1 MIEMKKII
9 LLLLATVILLPC
21 FSGCAESLLP
31 KEVPEDF
38 SFALTWGVYGIS
50 SYDSRTGK
58 LVKTTD
64 ATNPRDYVTYV
75 KLSDEVMELIYKKL
89 RALNVESYPDEYDPD
104 PLMASEPSADLIL
117 TVRRGDQVKTI
128 AAKDVSLSFD
138 ALFPKGKKFINT
150 CTDISDIL
158 TSTEEWKALPDY
170 EFYYD

>member
-1 MIEMKKII
+1 M
-9 LLLLATVILLPC
+9 
-21 FSGCAESLLP
+21 
-31 KEVPEDF
+31 PEDF

-58 LVKTTD
+58 LVKTKD

-89 RALNVESYPDEYDPD
+89 RALDVDSYPDEYDPTTG
-104 PLMASEPSADLIL
+104 SEPSAHLIL
-117 TVRRGDQVKTI
+117 TVRRGDYVKTI
-128 AAKDVSLSFD
+128 SAKDVSLSYD
-138 ALFPKGKKFINT
+138 APFPKGKRFINT
-150 CTDISDIL
+150 CNEISDIL

>member
-1 MIEMKKII
+1 MKK
-9 LLLLATVILLPC
+9 LLSLLLATVILLPC

-75 KLSDEVMELIYKKL
+75 KLSDEVTELIYKKL

-128 AAKDVSLSFD
+128 AAKDVSLFFDAD

>member
-1 MIEMKKII
+1 MKKLLFI
-9 LLLLATVILLPC
+9 LLVCVLLLDCLV
-21 FSGCAESLLP
+21 GCAEKPLP
-31 KEVPEDF
+31 KEMPEDF

-58 LVKTTD
+58 LVKTKD

-89 RALNVESYPDEYDPD
+89 RALDVDSYPDEYDPT
-104 PLMASEPSADLIL
+104 LGSEPSAELIL
-117 TVRRGDQVKTI
+117 TVRKGDNVKTI
-128 AAKDVSLSFD
+128 TAKDVSLSYTS
-138 ALFPKGKKFINT
+138 PSVKGKRFIDT
-150 CTDISDIL
+150 CLDISDIL

>member
-1 MIEMKKII
+1 MKKII
-9 LLLLATVILLPC
+9 LILLATVILFPC
-21 FSGCAESLLP
+21 FSGCAKRSLP

-58 LVKTTD
+58 LVKTKD

-89 RALNVESYPDEYDPD
+89 RALDVESYPDEYYPT
-104 PLMASEPSADLIL
+104 LGSEPSAELIL
-117 TVRRGDQVKTI
+117 TVRKGDNVKTI
-128 AAKDVSLSFD
+128 TAKDVSLSYD
-138 ALFPKGKKFINT
+138 ALFPKGKRFIDT
-150 CTDISDIL
+150 CLDISDIL
-158 TSTEEWKALPDY
+158 TSTKEWKALPDY

>member
-1 MIEMKKII
+1 MKKI
-9 LLLLATVILLPC
+9 LSFLLATVILMPC

-58 LVKTTD
+58 LIKTTD
-64 ATNPRDYVTYV
+64 ATNPSDYVTYV

-89 RALNVESYPDEYDPD
+89 RALDVESYPDEYDPD
-104 PLMASEPSADLIL
+104 PMMGSDPSADLIL
-117 TVRRGDQVKTI
+117 TIRNGDRVKTVT
-128 AAKDVSLSFD
+128 AKDVSLSYESWSI
-138 ALFPKGKKFINT
+138 KGKRFIDT
-150 CTDISDIL
+150 CLDISDIL
-158 TSTEEWKALPDY
+158 TATEEWKALPDY

>member
-1 MIEMKKII
+1 MKKLLFI
-9 LLLLATVILLPC
+9 LLVCVLLLDCLV
-21 FSGCAESLLP
+21 GCAEKPLP

-58 LVKTTD
+58 LVKTKD

-89 RALNVESYPDEYDPD
+89 RALDVESYPDEYYPT
-104 PLMASEPSADLIL
+104 LGSEPSAELIL
-117 TVRRGDQVKTI
+117 TVRRGDYIKTI
-128 AAKDVSLSFD
+128 EAKDVSLSFD
-138 ALFPKGKKFINT
+138 ALFPKGKRFINT
-150 CTDISDIL
+150 CSDISDIL
-158 TSTEEWKALPDY
+158 TSTEEWKSLPDY

>member
-1 MIEMKKII
+1 MKK
-9 LLLLATVILLPC
+9 LLSLLLATVILLSC
-21 FSGCAESLLP
+21 FSGCAKSLLP

-58 LVKTTD
+58 LVKTKD
-64 ATNPRDYVTYV
+64 ATNPDDYVTYV

-89 RALNVESYPDEYDPD
+89 QALDVDSYPDEFDPT
-104 PLMASEPSADLIL
+104 LGSEPSAHLIL
-117 TVRRGDQVKTI
+117 TVRKGDYVKTI
-128 AAKDVSLSFD
+128 EAKDVSLSYD
-138 ALFPKGKKFINT
+138 ALFPKGKRFIDT
-150 CTDISDIL
+150 CLDISDIL

>member
-1 MIEMKKII
+1 MKKII
-9 LLLLATVILLPC
+9 LLLLATVILFPC
-21 FSGCAESLLP
+21 FSGCADSQLP

-58 LVKTTD
+58 LVKTKD

-89 RALNVESYPDEYDPD
+89 RALDVESYPDEYYPT
-104 PLMASEPSADLIL
+104 LGSEPSAELIL
-117 TVRRGDQVKTI
+117 TVRKGDNVKTI
-128 AAKDVSLSFD
+128 TAKDVSLSYTS
-138 ALFPKGKKFINT
+138 PSVKGKRFIDT
-150 CTDISDIL
+150 CLDISDIL
-158 TSTEEWKALPDY
+158 TATEEWKALPDY

>member
-1 MIEMKKII
+1 MKKII

-89 RALNVESYPDEYDPD
+89 RALDVESYPDEYYPT
-104 PLMASEPSADLIL
+104 LGSEPSAELIL
-117 TVRRGDQVKTI
+117 TVRKGDNVKTI
-128 AAKDVSLSFD
+128 TAKDVSLSYTS
-138 ALFPKGKKFINT
+138 PSVKGKRFIDT
-150 CTDISDIL
+150 CLDISDIL

>member
-1 MIEMKKII
+1 MKKII
-9 LLLLATVILLPC
+9 LLLLATVILFPC
-21 FSGCAESLLP
+21 FSGCAESQLP

-58 LVKTTD
+58 LVKTKD

-75 KLSDEVMELIYKKL
+75 KLSDDVMELIYKKL
-89 RALNVESYPDEYDPD
+89 RALDVDSYPDEYDPD
-104 PLMASEPSADLIL
+104 LMMASDPSASLIL
-117 TVRRGDQVKTI
+117 TVRKGDYVKTI
-128 AAKDVSLSFD
+128 EAKDVSLSFD
-138 ALFPKGKKFINT
+138 ALFPKGKRFINT
-150 CTDISDIL
+150 CSDISDIL

>member
-1 MIEMKKII
+1 MKKII

-128 AAKDVSLSFD
+128 AAKDVSLFFDAD

-170 EFYYD
+170 EFKYD